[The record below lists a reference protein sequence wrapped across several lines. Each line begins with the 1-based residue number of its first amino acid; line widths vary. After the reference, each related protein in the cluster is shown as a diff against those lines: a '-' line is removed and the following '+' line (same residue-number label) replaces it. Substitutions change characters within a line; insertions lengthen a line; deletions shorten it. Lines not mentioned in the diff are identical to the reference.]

1 MQHAASPIIEVEH
14 LSVSYRQGQRY
25 IRVVDDV
32 SFAVAPGE
40 VFGLV
45 GESGC
50 GKSTIALQLLGY
62 RPPAMRTDLG
72 KVLFESHDLL
82 SLDRPG
88 LDRLRGARIAF
99 VPQNPTTALNP
110 GIRVG
115 GQIDEILAAHP
126 GDDRPGSFER
136 ARALF
141 DLVGLPASADF
152 LRRYPHQLS
161 GGQQQRVCIAM
172 ALACDPA
179 FVVLDEPTT
188 GLDVTTQEQI
198 VSLLIDLR
206 VRLGTSMLYVTHD
219 LGLLSQ
225 IADRVGVM
233 YAGRM
238 VEIAP
243 TTELFS
249 DPKHPYTQGLIGSLP
264 RIEDLSGRTVRPLR
278 GLLQRNE
285 LPPGC
290 PFAPRC
296 DWAIPRCA
304 SEKQALLPAGPNRQ
318 VACWHWPEIV
328 VPADDRPDVARDV
341 EVTAKDLLTVSNLSV
356 VYGHH
361 TSGFTAVRD
370 ISLNIREGETLAL
383 VGESGSGK
391 TTVARAVAGLVAP
404 TQGRIALS
412 GKDLAS
418 LVKARSAEDR
428 RLIQFVFQN
437 PDASLNPR
445 ARIRRTLARPLQFFF
460 GRKTLAPV
468 FAALSDVKLDA
479 GYAERFPDELSGGER
494 QRVAI
499 ARGLV
504 AEPSLLLCDEILS
517 ALDVSVQAS
526 IVALLQRLKA
536 DRGIAM
542 LFISHDLAVVRML
555 ADRVCV
561 LFRGDIMEM
570 GPRDRIF
577 APPFHPYTHSLL
589 EAVPTPLQ
597 SRPHRNRKRDAAGP
611 PPPGGC
617 AYAGRCAWQIGEVC
631 ENQRPPWR
639 ETADGLGIR
648 CHHPLDELTR
658 RATWPNAV
666 PRLRPRSSGEISP

>member
-1 MQHAASPIIEVEH
+1 MMQAQTVPILEVEH
-14 LSVSYRQGQRY
+14 LSVSYRQGQGFL
-25 IRVVDDV
+25 RVVDDV
-32 SFAVAPGE
+32 NFTVAPGE

-62 RPPAMRTDLG
+62 RPPAMRTDGGAVKLQG
-72 KVLFESHDLL
+72 GDLL
-82 SLDRPG
+82 SLDRPQ
-88 LDRLRGARIAF
+88 LDRLRGSRIAF

-115 GQIDEILAAHP
+115 GQLDEILAAH
-126 GDDRPGSFER
+126 GSDDRT
-136 ARALF
+136 ARLARTLELF
-141 DLVGLPASADF
+141 NLVGLESSPGF

-172 ALACDPA
+172 ALACNPA

-198 VSLLIDLR
+198 VALLIDLR
-206 VRLGTSMLYVTHD
+206 SRLSMSMLYVTHD

-243 TTELFS
+243 TRELFS
-249 DPKHPYTQGLIGSLP
+249 DPKHPYTRGLIGSIPRMEDHSGLP
-264 RIEDLSGRTVRPLR
+264 ARPLR
-278 GLLQRNE
+278 GLLQRHE
-285 LPPGC
+285 LPAGC

-296 DWAIPRCA
+296 DWALPRC
-304 SEKQALLPAGPNRQ
+304 STEPQALRPVAAKRE
-318 VACWHWPEIV
+318 VACWRWDEIIPPEDKQMATV
-328 VPADDRPDVARDV
+328 QREGGKCKELLSV
-341 EVTAKDLLTVSNLSV
+341 ENVGV
-356 VYGHH
+356 VYGQG
-361 TSGFTAVRD
+361 SRSFTAIRD
-370 ISLNIREGETLAL
+370 ISFDIKEGETFAL

-391 TTVARAVAGLVAP
+391 STLARAVAGLVEP
-404 TQGRIALS
+404 SQGHIRLS
-412 GKDLAS
+412 GKELAS
-418 LVKARSAEDR
+418 RVKQRSAEER

-445 ARIRRTLARPLQFFF
+445 ARIGRTLSRPLEFFF
-460 GRKTLAPV
+460 GRKTQAPV
-468 FAALSDVKLDA
+468 IEALSDVRLDA
-479 GYAERFPDELSGGER
+479 NYTRRFPDELSGGER

-526 IVALLQRLKA
+526 ILALLQRLRA
-536 DRGIAM
+536 EHGIAM

-561 LFRGDIMEM
+561 LFGGDIMEI
-570 GPRDRIF
+570 GHRDQVF

-589 EAVPTPLQ
+589 DAVPTPLRA
-597 SRPHRNRKRDAAGP
+597 RPHASGKRDLAKP
-611 PPPGGC
+611 PSSAGC
-617 AYAGRCAWQIGEVC
+617 AYAGRCAWQMGAIC
-631 ENQRPPWR
+631 ENEPPPWR
-639 ETADGLGIR
+639 ETGDGLRIR
-648 CHHPLDELTR
+648 CHHSLEELTR
-658 RATWPNAV
+658 QATWPGTPNTRTEEENL
-666 PRLRPRSSGEISP
+666 P

>member
-1 MQHAASPIIEVEH
+1 MNAPVVAVEG
-14 LSVSYRQGQRY
+14 LSVSYRQGAGFS
-25 IRVVDDV
+25 RVVDDV
-32 SFAVAPGE
+32 SFEVSPGE

-62 RPPAMRTDLG
+62 RSPAMRTDG
-72 KVLFESHDLL
+72 GEIRFDERDLL
-82 SLDRPG
+82 TLDRAG
-88 LDRLRGARIAF
+88 LDKVRGARIAF

-115 GQIDEILAAHP
+115 TQIDEILRAH
-126 GDDRPGSFER
+126 GSADPDKRLGRMRE
-136 ARALF
+136 LF
-141 DLVGLPASADF
+141 GLVGLPAKIEF

-198 VSLLIDLR
+198 VALLIDLR
-206 VRLGTSMLYVTHD
+206 ARLKMSMLYVTHD

-243 TTELFS
+243 TAELFT
-249 DPKHPYTQGLIGSLP
+249 DPKHPYTRGLIGSIP
-264 RIEDLSGRTVRPLR
+264 RIEDRSGLPARPLR
-278 GLLQRNE
+278 GLLQRHD
-285 LPPGC
+285 LPKGC

-296 DWAIPRCA
+296 DWAMPRCF
-304 SEKQALLPAGPNRQ
+304 EERQDLEPAGAARE
-318 VACWHWPEIV
+318 VACWRWPEISL
-328 VPADDRPDVARDV
+328 PADARAVV
-341 EVTAKDLLTVSNLSV
+341 EADEVEFAEQLLAIDNVSVS
-356 VYGHH
+356 YG
-361 TSGFTAVRD
+361 SGPNAFLALRE
-370 ISLNIREGETLAL
+370 ISLDIGKGETVAL

-391 TTVARAVAGLVAP
+391 STLARAVAGLIAP
-404 TQGRIALS
+404 ANGEIRLS
-412 GKDLAS
+412 GQALAGA
-418 LVKARSAEDR
+418 VKNRTPEER

-445 ARIRRTLARPLQFFF
+445 ARIAKALSRPLEFFF
-460 GRKTLAPV
+460 GKSSPEGIK
-468 FAALSDVKLDA
+468 AALADVRLD
-479 GYAERFPDELSGGER
+479 GKYALRFPDELSGGER

-504 AEPSLLLCDEILS
+504 AEPTLLLCDEILS

-526 IVALLQRLKA
+526 ILALLQRLKA
-536 DRGIAM
+536 ERGIAM

-561 LFRGDIMEM
+561 LFRGDIMEI
-570 GPRDRIF
+570 GRRDQIF
-577 APPFHPYTHSLL
+577 AAPFHPYTHSLL
-589 EAVPTPLQ
+589 EAVPTPLKPH
-597 SRPHRNRKRDAAGP
+597 PHRGPARDTAKAP
-611 PPPGGC
+611 PLSGC

-631 ENQRPPWR
+631 ENERPPWR
-639 ETADGLGIR
+639 ETADGLRIR
-648 CHHPLDELTR
+648 CHHSLEELTR
-658 RATWPNAV
+658 RATWPNATATDTEDQ
-666 PRLRPRSSGEISP
+666 RAMQ

>member
-1 MQHAASPIIEVEH
+1 MNARPVISVEG
-14 LSVSYRQGQRY
+14 LSVSYRQGAGFL
-25 IRVVDDV
+25 RVVEDV
-32 SFAVAPGE
+32 SFDVAPGE

-50 GKSTIALQLLGY
+50 GKSTIALQMLGY
-62 RPPAMRTDLG
+62 RPPAMRTDAG
-72 KVLFESHDLL
+72 AIRFEERDLL
-82 SLDRPG
+82 DLDRAG
-88 LDRLRGARIAF
+88 LDRVRGARIAF

-115 GQIDEILAAHP
+115 SQIDEILAAH
-126 GDDRPGSFER
+126 GARDAGTRVDRTLD
-136 ARALF
+136 LF
-141 DLVGLPASADF
+141 GLVGLPATADF

-198 VSLLIDLR
+198 VALLIDLR
-206 VRLGTSMLYVTHD
+206 ARLKMSMLYVTHD

-243 TTELFS
+243 TAELFT
-249 DPKHPYTQGLIGSLP
+249 DPKHPYTRGLIGSIP
-264 RIEDLSGRTVRPLR
+264 RIEDRSGLPARPLR
-278 GLLQRNE
+278 GLLQRHE
-285 LPPGC
+285 LPKGC

-296 DWAIPRCA
+296 DWATPECFEQPQELEA
-304 SEKQALLPAGPNRQ
+304 AGADRE
-318 VACWHWPEIV
+318 VACWRWPEIS
-328 VPADDRPDVARDV
+328 VPADARAV
-341 EVTAKDLLTVSNLSV
+341 SQAPEVDHHEQLLAIDNVSV
-356 VYGHH
+356 VYG
-361 TSGFTAVRD
+361 TGRNAFVALRA
-370 ISLNIREGETLAL
+370 ISLDIGKGETVAL

-391 TTVARAVAGLVAP
+391 STLARAVAGLIAP
-404 TQGRIALS
+404 AEGSISLS
-412 GKDLAS
+412 GKPLAGQ
-418 LVKARSAEDR
+418 VRNRTPEER

-445 ARIRRTLARPLQFFF
+445 ARIAKALSRPLAFFF
-460 GRKTLAPV
+460 GQAPDAKV
-468 FAALSDVKLDA
+468 QAALADVRLD
-479 GYAERFPDELSGGER
+479 GKYAARFPDELSGGER

-526 IVALLQRLKA
+526 ILALLQRLKTE
-536 DRGIAM
+536 RGIAM

-561 LFRGDIMEM
+561 LFRGDIMEI
-570 GPRDRIF
+570 GRRDQVF
-577 APPFHPYTHSLL
+577 SAPFHPYTHSLL
-589 EAVPTPLQ
+589 EAVPTPLK
-597 SRPHRNRKRDAAGP
+597 PHPKRGAGADAAGVP
-611 PPPGGC
+611 SNPAC
-617 AYAGRCAWQIGEVC
+617 AYAGRCAWQIGKIC
-631 ENQRPPWR
+631 ETEPPPWR
-639 ETADGLGIR
+639 ETADGLRIR
-648 CHHPLDELTR
+648 CHHSLEELTR
-658 RATWPNAV
+658 RATWPNGTA
-666 PRLRPRSSGEISP
+666 GEIEDRGAMQ